1 MKYATMD
8 VKAIVTQETLD
19 RMAQKQATDKP
30 ITEEDAP
37 TNAEI
42 TEGRQREGLT
52 KWQRLRIKLKAA
64 GGMLVKGLIAAAAVI
79 GVIKLFN
86 PAFVVPALLLSA
98 ANMGTIADFAC
109 KAVAAFKDGAT
120 ALFTKT
126 AKAVAGAR

>member
-1 MKYATMD
+1 MKYQTLD

-19 RMAQKQATDKP
+19 RMAQKQATDRP
-30 ITEEDAP
+30 ITVEDAP

-42 TEGRQREGLT
+42 TEGRPREGLT

-86 PAFVVPALLLSA
+86 PAFVVPAMLLGA
-98 ANMGTIADFAC
+98 ANMGMIADFAC
-109 KAVAAFKDGAT
+109 KALAAFKDGAT
-120 ALFTKT
+120 ALFTKG
-126 AKAVAGAR
+126 AALAGAR